1 MVEQAIRLVRPGL
14 HRPKRQR
21 LALFLVLVMLI
32 PLFQPVQADVSV
44 EQDDFGLMEKLS
56 DFMERQEMSDDILV
70 ATGSSTSSLGLVEA
84 AKRESRE
91 GDPLNDST
99 QYLSDAQLRDTS
111 PPAVDHPRPY
121 EILLDTNTQPEG
133 WPNNLVETLFS
144 LDSFSITDPLAVG
157 INTYALYINF
167 SSRDNGPQYETWEY
181 GTFTGELFV
190 GNNLVLFE
198 NYIDIDGDSVDDVSI
213 SLTVLGLLT
222 LNEGFGFEPPFNPLN
237 PLNVP
242 DTLWL
247 RPTFQWK
254 IDYLNQNDPI
264 WDELEHMEVSLLKGL
279 AFDSA
284 LQDSQSYALVL
295 DTRLTQPPNNFRVE
309 VGIQEFRFSISD
321 TVVNII
327 TTLTDFLDGGSL
339 PADAVSLTS
348 VSAPYSISI
357 RNRNSDS
364 ENRQTECDETHYDVF
379 NDHSSKSEIHKCG
392 YGVGIGFIEFDQV
405 DQQGQAEIIDMGYLD
420 VGFHPEYGSN
430 LIPEEIDLVL
440 RNDNLGD
447 NTFDTVELYS
457 DVGADLWLH
466 YFEDRSNT
474 IEGGTFGNITDSR
487 LWIRGIPSGTLP
499 QEEID
504 AIFTMIG
511 EAPGSSNL
519 PGDIPDRLSFILA
532 IKNYSGDTTANEN
545 DLTLPV
551 NPAAPPATL
560 IMIAGTQRIES
571 LSYNSTL
578 MRGGYASD
586 LSSLSIYVDN
596 LPEVLILKG
605 SFQLS
610 STGLSRVNFN
620 DPDLN
625 TISQLLDNA
634 LLTLVEVVLD
644 LGSILNSLPDLI
656 VGTAG
661 SSGGQI
667 EVLCLN
673 QVRQTWDNGAIRSP
687 STLGQ
692 ISIAIGSSDHPWLVD
707 SDHILLS
714 QDTEIEQVNGRD
726 GPVDPLVP
734 VAMSVRVSNISRV
747 FQSYD
752 PITSVRS
759 LELQGQ
765 QSGALLVGHIR
776 HSGTN
781 FENVTAQSAM
791 ISNRPSDLSVV
802 QDPAKLVYTASEP
815 IGTITYGGE
824 QGMQRNA
831 IRLEGLPAEFQLNLG
846 DDVGFQATTPITSIM
861 VQMTN
866 ATTPLT
872 MDGDH
877 FRFWVDTDQA
887 QASLSAKISNVE
899 SIQRYSPVDANSTGP
914 EGSARYVLQR
924 QTSSP
929 FNILMEDVS
938 DYQDPFLGLN
948 GMMRMEPLPANLE
961 IVLPSDL
968 DSSGLEIPDFS
979 QGEGV
984 EALSFFLGD
993 VVGIGGLVNDLVY
1006 GLVSNAGDSTGQA
1019 VDVAYGLD
1027 MTTGE
1032 SFDIVADMR
1041 KGSIQVDEPGWQ
1053 HGLDMQAVERT
1064 VVEFNLSKLTNLTE
1078 SNRVK
1083 IDDILADYIVDSEEL
1098 EPLRETFER
1107 SNLSFASALMEHL
1120 ADGVITERELIGVDV
1135 ELLEDRGVT
1144 FEKRRS
1150 WHLRAWLPQ
1159 LPSGKIEI
1167 TYEFSLEDDIPTY
1180 IFYMNLEEWKPAQ
1193 ECFYLTMDG
1202 IELSS
1207 TDLQIDGFNT
1217 ELSRDVFVD
1226 ARFTRQ
1232 DNLTVPRLSVEMDY
1246 DFGEELDFA
1255 YSVFTD
1261 LENLVRA
1268 ETFIET
1274 VPQGTEFS
1282 TTIGDVLR
1290 IAVEVPQSIS
1300 NDAEKTSVDSM
1311 MIQQHR
1317 YVDGFWWPA
1326 TTFFRDVPSY
1336 MVLDAVPDTQ
1346 YDIREEPSF
1355 QGMMTLNYSSNSNKM
1370 DMYIEAAGKAIDAK
1384 GDTLLIAKNLPKTFK
1399 LEPTENWGVRIVSS
1413 DNGVEELYMRQSDVP
1428 GAPGVYLDRFEIIG
1442 ENLKGA
1448 TITIYRPFGYP
1459 VIVLDDITTGRLVS
1473 SAEMHFEPGFYAPI
1487 FGDLQVDGRGVLLD
1501 AQFTGAL
1508 PTSTSIGVNGM
1519 VTDLSVVSTLTGG
1532 SVETRH
1538 IMIVEPFTS
1547 GIASLF
1553 AMIFG

>member
-1 MVEQAIRLVRPGL
+1 MVEEAIRLIRPGL
-14 HRPKRQR
+14 HQPKHGR
-21 LALFLVLVMLI
+21 LAVFLVLVLLVPI
-32 PLFQPVQADVSV
+32 FQPVQADVSV
-44 EQDDFGLMEKLS
+44 QQDDFDLMEKLS
-56 DFMERQEMSDDILV
+56 DLMEFQESSDDAVI
-70 ATGSSTSSLGLVEA
+70 AAGSSTSSLALVEA

-99 QYLSDAQLRDTS
+99 EYLSQAELRDTS
-111 PPAVDHPRPY
+111 PFEPDHPRPY
-121 EILLDTNTQPEG
+121 EVLLDTSTQPEG
-133 WPNNLVETLFS
+133 WPNNLVQTLFS
-144 LDSFSITDPLAVG
+144 LESWDVTDPLAIG

-167 SSRDNGPQYETWEY
+167 SSRDNGPQYETWDY

-190 GNNLVLFE
+190 GTDLVLFE

-213 SLTVLGLLT
+213 SLTVLGLFT
-222 LNEGFGFEPPFNPLN
+222 LNEGFGFEPPLNPLN
-237 PLNVP
+237 PLSIP

-247 RPTFQWK
+247 RPMFQWK
-254 IDYLNQNDPI
+254 IDYLNENDPI
-264 WDELEHMEVSLLKGL
+264 WDELAHMEVSLLKGL

-284 LQDSQSYALVL
+284 IQESQSYALVL

-309 VGIQEFRFSISD
+309 VGIQEFRFSISN
-321 TVVNII
+321 TIGNIFGL
-327 TTLTDFLDGGSL
+327 LTDFLTGGAL
-339 PADAVSLTS
+339 PADALSLTS
-348 VSAPYSISI
+348 ISAPYSISI
-357 RNRNSDS
+357 RNTNSDAS
-364 ENRQTECDETHYDVF
+364 NKQTECDETYYDVF
-379 NDHSSKSEIHKCG
+379 NDHSSVSETHKCG
-392 YGVGIGFIEFDQV
+392 YGVGIGFLQFDQV
-405 DQQGQAEIIDMGYLD
+405 DSQGQAEIIDMGYID

-430 LIPEEIDLVL
+430 ILPEEVDLVL

-499 QEEID
+499 QEEIN

-532 IKNYSGDTTANEN
+532 IKNFSGDATANQN

-560 IMIAGTQRIES
+560 IMVAGTERIKS

-586 LSSLSIYVDN
+586 VSSLSIQVEN

-620 DPDLN
+620 NPDLN

-644 LGSILNSLPDLI
+644 LGSILNTLPDLI

-661 SSGGQI
+661 SSGGEL
-667 EVLCLN
+667 EVLCLS
-673 QVRQTWDNGAIRSP
+673 QVRQTWNDGSVRSP
-687 STLGQ
+687 SSLGV
-692 ISIAIGSSDHPWLVD
+692 ISMAIGSSDHPWLTD

-714 QDTEIEQVNGRD
+714 QDTEIEQVDGRD

-734 VAMSVRVSNISRV
+734 VAMSLRISNVSRV

-752 PITSVRS
+752 PVTSIRA
-759 LELQGQ
+759 LELGGQ

-776 HSGTN
+776 HSGTD
-781 FENVTAQSAM
+781 FSDVTAQSAM
-791 ISNRPSDLSVV
+791 ISNRPGLLSVV
-802 QDPAKLVYTASEP
+802 QDPEKLVYTASEP

-824 QGMQRNA
+824 QGAQRNA
-831 IRLEGLPAEFQLNLG
+831 IRLEGLPAAFQLNLG
-846 DDVGFQATTPITSIM
+846 DSVGFQADTPITSIM

-877 FRFWVDTDQA
+877 FRFWVDADQA
-887 QASLSAKISNVE
+887 QASFSAKISNVQ
-899 SIQRYSPVDANSTGP
+899 SVQRYSPIDPNSTGP
-914 EGSARYVLQR
+914 EGSARYSLQR
-924 QTSSP
+924 QVSAP
-929 FNILMEDVS
+929 FSISMEDVS
-938 DYQDPFLGLN
+938 TYDDPFLGLN

-968 DSSGLEIPDFS
+968 DASGLEIPDFS

-1006 GLVSNAGDSTGQA
+1006 GLVSNAGDTTGEA
-1019 VDVAYGLD
+1019 ANVAYGID

-1041 KGSIQVDEPGWQ
+1041 KGSLVTNEPAWQ
-1053 HGLDMQAVERT
+1053 HGLDMQAVERS
-1064 VVEFNLSKLTNLTE
+1064 VLDFNLSKLTNLTE
-1078 SNRVK
+1078 SKRLIIEDV
-1083 IDDILADYIVDSEEL
+1083 LEDYIIDATEL
-1098 EPLRETFER
+1098 AVLEETFSQ
-1107 SNLSFASALMEHL
+1107 SNLSFAYPLMRFL
-1120 ADGVITERELIGVDV
+1120 DDGVITDRELVGIDV
-1135 ELLEDRGVT
+1135 ELLEELGVT

-1150 WHLRAWLPQ
+1150 WHLRTWLPQ
-1159 LPSGKIEI
+1159 LPAGKIEI
-1167 TYEFSLEDDIPTY
+1167 NYVFYLEDEIPTY
-1180 IFYMNLEEWKPAQ
+1180 QFQMDLEDWLPARERLYITMN
-1193 ECFYLTMDG
+1193 G

-1207 TDLQIDGFNT
+1207 AELQIFGLDT
-1217 ELSRDVFVD
+1217 ETSRDVSLR
-1226 ARFTRQ
+1226 AEFTRQ
-1232 DNLTVPRLSVEMDY
+1232 DNLTVPRLSVAMSYDIGQRLDY
-1246 DFGEELDFA
+1246 A
-1255 YSVFTD
+1255 YAVFVD

-1268 ETFIET
+1268 ETFIEG
-1274 VPQGTEFS
+1274 VPQS
-1282 TTIGDVLR
+1282 TQFASTIGDILSLSVD
-1290 IAVEVPQSIS
+1290 VPQQFRVG
-1300 NDAEKTSVDSM
+1300 ETSVDSM

-1317 YVDGFWWPA
+1317 FVDGFWWPA
-1326 TTFFRDVPSY
+1326 TTFFRDIPSE
-1336 MVLDAVPDTQ
+1336 MQLTAAPDTR
-1346 YDIREEPSF
+1346 YDIREETSF
-1355 QGMMTLNYSSNSNKM
+1355 QGMMTLDYASNSDRM
-1370 DMYIEAAGKAIDAK
+1370 DMYIEATGRAIDAK
-1384 GDTLLIAKNLPKTFK
+1384 GDTLMSAKNLPKTFK
-1399 LEPTENWGVRIVSS
+1399 LETTEDWGVRIVSS
-1413 DNGVEELYMRQSDVP
+1413 DQGVEELYMRQSNVP
-1428 GAPGVYLDRFEIIG
+1428 GAPGAFLDRFEIIG
-1442 ENLKGA
+1442 EDLKGA
-1448 TITIYRPFGYP
+1448 TITIHRPLGYP
-1459 VIVLDDITTGRLVS
+1459 VIILDDITTGRLVS
-1473 SAEMHFEPGFYAPI
+1473 SAEVHLEPGVYAPI
-1487 FGDLQVDGRGVLLD
+1487 FGDLEVDGRGVLLD
-1501 AQFTGAL
+1501 AQFTGIL
-1508 PTSTSIGVNGM
+1508 PTSTSMGVNGV

-1538 IMIVEPFTS
+1538 IMVVEPFTS
-1547 GIASLF
+1547 GVASLF